1 MLHTRLFAVLALLA
15 AGGVLHGQD
24 KITVTVQRGTVT
36 KTAVIDQ
43 AAATDAMKALD
54 YLVATSCS
62 SPGNCQYNNET
73 DAVRKVLVA
82 FLAQQLR
89 STPGTALKAAA
100 DAADAATAALDKAQK
115 DYITAAQAQ
124 PIQ

>member
-1 MLHTRLFAVLALLA
+1 MFHTRLFAVLALLVT
-15 AGGVLHGQD
+15 GGVLSGQD

-43 AAATDAMKALD
+43 TAAADAMKALD

-62 SPGNCQYNNET
+62 SPGSCQYANET

-89 STPGTALKAAA
+89 STPGTALKAAS
-100 DAADAATAALDKAQK
+100 DAADAATAALEKAQK

>member
-1 MLHTRLFAVLALLA
+1 MLHARLFAIVALLVT
-15 AGGVLHGQD
+15 GGVLSGQD

-43 AAATDAMKALD
+43 IAAADAMKALD
-54 YLVATSCS
+54 YLVATSCT
-62 SPGNCQYNNET
+62 SPGNCQYANET

>member
-62 SPGNCQYNNET
+62 SPGNCQYNN
-73 DAVRKVLVA
+73 AVRKVLVA

-115 DYITAAQAQ
+115 DYIAAAQAQ

>member
-1 MLHTRLFAVLALLA
+1 MFHTRLFAVLALLV

-24 KITVTVQRGTVT
+24 KITVIVQRGTVT

-43 AAATDAMKALD
+43 TAATDALKALD

-62 SPGNCQYNNET
+62 SPGNCQYVNET
-73 DAVRKVLVA
+73 DAIRKNLVA
-82 FLAQQLR
+82 FFAQQLR
-89 STPGTALKAAA
+89 ITPGTAMKAVQ
-100 DAADAATAALDKAQK
+100 DASNAATAALEKAQK
-115 DYITAAQAQ
+115 DYITAAQVQ